1 LSFAI
6 DAVSFGGTMSRT
18 TRPQADDSTEQAPA
32 PAKPGKAPAKAP
44 AKAAEPKAP
53 AKTAKAKAPEKAEK
67 APEKAEKAPA
77 KAEKAPAKAAKEPAK
92 AEKVAKAE
100 KAPAKAEKGAKAEKA
115 PAKPEKADKSKA
127 DGAAGK
133 KAAKTARTAKAK
145 KPREDADEDD
155 GDGDGDG
162 AAVKGNGKSL
172 VIVESPAK
180 AKTIGKY
187 LGRGYVVKA
196 SVGHVMDLP
205 PSKLGVDVEH
215 DFKPTYEVMKG
226 KATVLKEITAA
237 AKRASKIFLAPDPDR
252 EGEAIA
258 WHIAEQIREKNK
270 PMQRVVFNEITKKA
284 VQEAFNH
291 PRALDQ
297 NLFESQQARRIVDR
311 LVGYQISPILWL
323 KVRRGLSAGRVQSVA
338 VRIVVEREREIQK
351 FVPQEYWSI
360 TARLAGLLERNKA
373 PEFDAKLW
381 RMNGEKVEIAD
392 GETAN
397 KLVAEISAASLKVID
412 VQKKERRRNAP
423 APFTTSKL
431 QQEASKRLRFSPK
444 RTMGLAQSLYEG
456 VDLGETGT
464 TGLITYM
471 RTDSTRVSNE
481 ALTEVRSLIGTKYGP
496 ASLPA
501 EPNAFKSKKGA
512 QDAHEAVRPT
522 SVALE
527 PEQLRPFLDKDQLAL
542 YTLIWQRFVASQMVP
557 AVYDA
562 TTVDIEAGKHVL
574 RANGSILKESGFLS
588 VYQESKDED
597 TAPAEGE
604 DDTERTLP
612 NLEVGDALER
622 RGITPEQHFTQPPP
636 RFSEASLVKELEE
649 KGIGRPSTYASI
661 LATIQARDYVKRD
674 EAGRLRPTQLGFLVT
689 DLLVQNF
696 PEILN
701 VEFTADLEEKL
712 DAVED
717 GTVEWLGLMKKFY
730 GPFEKKLEEAK
741 VLMRDVKAEATP
753 TEHKCEKCGSVM
765 VIKWGRMGEFL
776 ACSGYPECKNTKD
789 FKRRDDGTI
798 EVVEQEP
805 TGEKCPNCGADM
817 FVKRGRFGRF
827 IACSR
832 YPECKTTQAFTFGVH
847 CPKCK
852 EGLLGEK
859 KSRRGKYFYGC
870 TKYPNCDY
878 VSWYKPLNEPCPQ
891 CNHPFLTE
899 RWTKRTGVY
908 KACPNKE
915 CGYKLVPEEPVGDQP
930 ELGGPSDI

>member
-1 LSFAI
+1 
-6 DAVSFGGTMSRT
+6 M
-18 TRPQADDSTEQAPA
+18 
-32 PAKPGKAPAKAP
+32 AK
-44 AKAAEPKAP
+44 
-53 AKTAKAKAPEKAEK
+53 
-67 APEKAEKAPA
+67 
-77 KAEKAPAKAAKEPAK
+77 
-92 AEKVAKAE
+92 
-100 KAPAKAEKGAKAEKA
+100 
-115 PAKPEKADKSKA
+115 
-127 DGAAGK
+127 
-133 KAAKTARTAKAK
+133 
-145 KPREDADEDD
+145 
-155 GDGDGDG
+155 
-162 AAVKGNGKSL
+162 NL

-180 AKTIGKY
+180 ARTLGKY
-187 LGRGYVVKA
+187 LGRNYTVKA
-196 SVGHVMDLP
+196 SVGHVVDLP
-205 PSKLGVDVEH
+205 PSKLGVDVDH
-215 DFKPTYEVMKG
+215 DFRPTYEVMKG
-226 KATVLKEITAA
+226 KVTVLKEIHAA

-258 WHIAEQIREKNK
+258 WHLADQVREPGK
-270 PMQRVVFNEITKKA
+270 PIQRVVFNEITKKA

-291 PRALDQ
+291 PRSLDQ

-311 LVGYQISPILWL
+311 LVGYQISPILWT

-338 VRIVVEREREIQK
+338 VRVVVDREREIAA
-351 FVPQEYWSI
+351 FVPVEYWSI
-360 TARLAGLLERNKA
+360 TARVAGLLDRNKA
-373 PEFDAKLW
+373 PEFEAKLF
-381 RMNGEKVEIAD
+381 RIDGDKKADIAD
-392 GETAN
+392 GETAK
-397 KLVAEISAASLKVID
+397 KLVADIEKADLKVID

-431 QQEASKRLRFSPK
+431 QQEASKKLRFSPK

-456 VDLGETGT
+456 VDVGEQGT
-464 TGLITYM
+464 MGLITYM

-481 ALTEVRSLIGTKYGP
+481 ALSEVRDLIAARYGADQRP
-496 ASLPA
+496 P
-501 EPNAFKSKKGA
+501 EPNQFKSKKGA

-522 SVALE
+522 HVELD
-527 PEQLRPFLDKDQLAL
+527 PEQLRGFLDKDQLAL
-542 YTLIWQRFVASQMVP
+542 YTLIWNRFVASQMVP

-562 TTVDIEAGKHVL
+562 TTVDISAGKHVL
-574 RANGSILKESGFLS
+574 RATGSVLKEPGFLK
-588 VYQESKDED
+588 VYTESADDDRAVAKADEID
-597 TAPAEGE
+597 EEAEKS
-604 DDTERTLP
+604 LP
-612 NLEVGDALER
+612 PLEVGDALEKKAV
-622 RGITPEQHFTQPPP
+622 TPEQHFTQPPP

-674 EAGRLRPTQLGFLVT
+674 EAGRLRPTQLGLLVT

-696 PEILN
+696 PDILD
-701 VEFTADLEEKL
+701 VAFTAELEDKL
-712 DAVED
+712 DHVED
-717 GTVEWLGLMKKFY
+717 GSVDWVALLKKFY

-741 VLMRDVKAEATP
+741 TLMRDVKAEATP

-832 YPECKTTQAFTFGVH
+832 YPDCKTTMPFTFGVK
-847 CPKCK
+847 CPKCN

-899 RWTKRTGVY
+899 RWTKRTGAY

-915 CGYKLVPEEPVGDQP
+915 CGYKLIPEEPVGDQP
-930 ELGGPSDI
+930 DIGGPSDI